1 MSSYDATYCQDQSV
15 DCAQR
20 ATLAMSL
27 EVATYW
33 RCLGFRWLRLAEQ
46 AQWTGA
52 ALGHA
57 SGEVDASSLRFSD
70 LDLERETTRA
80 KANADAQTLQGLKPP

>member
-1 MSSYDATYCQDQSV
+1 MSSYATYCQDQSV
-15 DCAQR
+15 DCARR
-20 ATLAMSL
+20 ARLARSL

-46 AQWTGA
+46 AQWTGG

-57 SGEVDASSLRFSD
+57 SGEVNTSSLRFSD

-80 KANADAQTLQGLKPP
+80 KANAGAQTL